1 LKPIAVAPVARQNS
15 FSPFPSDVGTCE
27 EIVTRKMIGQTVSHY
42 HILSLL
48 GEGGMGMVYAAEDMH
63 LGRKVAIKFLHTTS
77 NDHHYRARFLREA
90 RAISSLSHP
99 HIATVY
105 DYGET
110 DDGQP
115 FLVMELIDG
124 DTLGELLEASAL
136 SLWEAVEI
144 IEYVADALDEAH
156 HRGIVH
162 RDIKPSNVIVTD
174 RGQVKVL
181 DFGLAKRMIEE
192 SHEQTDQNAKTLL
205 ATRTRE
211 GIVVGTPLYLSPEQ
225 ATGGTVDG
233 RSDLFALGALLYE
246 CITGKP
252 AFSGSSV
259 IEIGAQVLHINPPP
273 PSDINP
279 QVPAELDRI
288 TLKALSKKTI
298 DRYQLAAEMRDDLAA
313 VRASLSSGGEKI
325 RRVKQARKGSLPKSA
340 LTTISTSLRQPRISV
355 FTLVLGVLAIGAV
368 IAGMFLMFRPKRH
381 APLAEAQTYYNIG
394 TNFLREGAYHQ
405 ASKALEKAISIDP
418 EFALAHARLGE
429 AYYELDYGEKSKEEL
444 LRANALVPDRSV
456 LDDIDSRYLEAINAV
471 AVNNNARAVE
481 LYKEIVELAPDQ
493 PQVLVDLGRAYEK
506 NEEGSKAGESYLAAT
521 RTGQEYAPAF
531 LRAAIIYIRKLEIP
545 TATATLDRAES
556 IYGAQGNIEG
566 RTEVLYWRGVMQTE
580 SGQLPAARASL
591 QKAIGL
597 TDSLGNEPQK
607 IKVLLQLSRLSYK
620 EGSAAKAQDY
630 ANEAFLFAEQR
641 GLSNLAI
648 LALLDLG
655 NAFSVAGDYAKAD
668 DPFRRALLLAQR
680 NGARRSEALAK
691 LNLGGNLMQQLRDDE
706 GLPLVVEAMEF
717 FKQGNYQKQFLQS
730 LTYVGRANRRK
741 GDFATALQVF
751 EERRDFATKRDVKS
765 QVAYSHGEIGTVLSK
780 QERFPEALR
789 SYDQSYDILNGLG
802 EEQSIAYNRMNR
814 AGVLLQLGNHSE
826 AQISLDYAFSLADK
840 PADSYKQVLAEIE
853 MIRAQMMLSLRRFPE
868 AKTHALLAIEKAGT
882 EYLDVAIGAKIVLG
896 SAQAFLGGAKEGRRT
911 CEEALALA
919 ERSGDQ
925 PLIGD
930 AMLALSEALYQSGD
944 FAGSLSRALEA
955 QSRIARSGEQES
967 EWRAWRIA
975 GMATLRLNDK
985 RAASERLS
993 FAKSA
998 LDKLMQ
1004 QWGAD
1009 FPTYQL
1015 RPDIQFFHKQLS
1027 EALTAAQQ

>member
-1 LKPIAVAPVARQNS
+1 
-15 FSPFPSDVGTCE
+15 
-27 EIVTRKMIGQTVSHY
+27 MIGQTVSHY

-124 DTLGELLEASAL
+124 ETLGELLEASAL

-273 PSDINP
+273 PSDINQ

-298 DRYQLAAEMRDDLAA
+298 DRYQTAAEMRDDLAA
-313 VRASLSSGGEKI
+313 VRVSLSSSGEKVL
-325 RRVKQARKGSLPKSA
+325 RVRQARKGSVPKSA

-355 FTLVLGVLAIGAV
+355 FTLVLGVLAISAV
-368 IAGMFLMFRPKRH
+368 IGGMFWMLRPKRH
-381 APLAEAQTYYNIG
+381 VPPREAQDYYDKG
-394 TNFLREGAYHQ
+394 TNFLREGAYYQ

-418 EFALAHARLGE
+418 QFALAHARLGE
-429 AYYELDYGEKSKEEL
+429 AYNELDYGEKSKEEL
-444 LRANALVPDRSV
+444 LRASTLVPNRSV
-456 LDDIDSRYLEAINAV
+456 LDALDGKYLDAINEI
-471 AVNNNARAVE
+471 AVNNNPQAI
-481 LYKEIVELAPDQ
+481 LFYKEIVDLTPDQ
-493 PQVLVDLGRAYEK
+493 PQGYVDLGRAYEK
-506 NEEGSKAGESYLAAT
+506 NEEIDKAGESYLKAT
-521 RTGQEYAPAF
+521 KTGPNYAPGF
-531 LRAAIIYIRKLEIP
+531 LRAAIVHIRKLEFP
-545 TATATLDRAES
+545 TATNALNRADDLYNEL
-556 IYGAQGNIEG
+556 GNMEG
-566 RTEVLYWRGVMQTE
+566 RTEVLYWRGVLLTE
-580 SGQLPAARASL
+580 SAQLPAARTTLERARD
-591 QKAIGL
+591 L
-597 TDSLGNEPQK
+597 TDSFGNDPQK
-607 IKVLLQLSRLSYK
+607 IKVLLQLSRLSYI
-620 EGSAAKAQDY
+620 EGSPAKAQEY
-630 ANEAFLFAEQR
+630 ANEALAVAEQR

-655 NAFSVAGDYAKAD
+655 NALSAANEYDKAEE
-668 DPFRRALLLAQR
+668 PFGRALDLAQR
-680 NGARRSEALAK
+680 NGARRSEAFAK
-691 LNLGGNLMQQLRDDE
+691 LNLGANFMQRFRDDK
-706 GLPLVVEAMEF
+706 GLPLVEEAIVF
-717 FKQGNYQKQFLQS
+717 FKQGNYQKQYLQS
-730 LTYVGRANRRK
+730 LTYVGRAHRRK
-741 GDFATALQVF
+741 GEFEKALQAFEERLELASKADIKLQIAISHAEIATAL
-751 EERRDFATKRDVKS
+751 A
-765 QVAYSHGEIGTVLSK
+765 K

-789 SYDQSYDILNGLG
+789 SYDKSYEYLIDIGDQVNLAF
-802 EEQSIAYNRMNR
+802 SRMNR
-814 AGVLLQLGNHSE
+814 AGVLWQLGKYGD
-826 AQISLDYAFSLADK
+826 AQVSLDEAFGRANQ
-840 PADSYKQVLAEIE
+840 PGNSYKQVLVEIE
-853 MIRAQMMLSLRRFPE
+853 MVRAQSMLSERHFPE
-868 AKTHALLAIEKAGT
+868 ARKHSLLAIEKAGT
-882 EYLDVAIGAKIVLG
+882 DFPDVAIGAKIVLG
-896 SAQAFLGGAKEGRRT
+896 LTQAFSGAAKEGKRA
-911 CEEALALA
+911 CEEALELS
-919 ERSGDQ
+919 ERSVDQ
-925 PLIGD
+925 ALVVD

-944 FAGSLSRALEA
+944 FAGALSRALEA
-955 QSRIARSGEQES
+955 QQRIARSGEQES

-975 GMATLRLNDK
+975 GMATLRLDDK
-985 RAASERLS
+985 KTALERLS
-993 FAKSA
+993 LAKSA
-998 LDKLMQ
+998 LDKLQQ

-1009 FPTYQL
+1009 FPTYQS

-1027 EALTAAQQ
+1027 DALAAAQQ